1 MNFLNQC
8 RPLPGTQQ
16 EQVWLQERL
25 ETLSV
30 KESIVLKAIFQ
41 KALPKNKAEAVNAL
55 LSMYRYDVCF
65 PAANYKQLGR
75 FYLRHECS
83 IPEDALWYA
92 DLDKMGHFYEEKAP
106 GVFMGNCYVI
116 DPRGPNAPEYDGNGA
131 LIPEDNDWC
140 VKVKLSSPAC
150 PEGVWLRLPDWSGS
164 TGQPDE
170 VALLLDELKV
180 RSLDSCTLLE
190 AKCILPD
197 LDSLMEQY
205 DDIVDLVN
213 DGNDLGYVLAEQG
226 MGALHFME
234 RFTAALEYENCRSL
248 QFALDISQNLDCYE
262 WKSCSELPALARQT
276 LKRSGVPDE
285 VLDSGAINLK
295 GYGED
300 LLESA
305 GYRLTRNR
313 SGYIAR
319 NNREFRYERSLPQE
333 GQTQM
338 MQ

>member
-1 MNFLNQC
+1 MDFLSQC
-8 RPLPGTQQ
+8 RLLPGTDQ
-16 EQVWLQERL
+16 EQAWLQERM
-25 ETLSV
+25 ETISA
-30 KESIVLKAIFQ
+30 KESIILKAMLQ
-41 KALPKNKAEAVNAL
+41 KTPPQSKAEAVNAL

-65 PAANYKQLGR
+65 PAAGYKQLGE

-106 GVFMGNCYVI
+106 GVFVGKCYVI
-116 DPRGPNAPEYDGNGA
+116 DPQGSTTPEYDGNGT

-140 VKVKLSSPAC
+140 VKVKLSSPAH
-150 PEGVWLRLPDWSGS
+150 PEGAWLRLPDWSGS

-170 VALLLDELKV
+170 VALLLDELEV

-190 AKCILPD
+190 AKCILPE

-205 DDIVDLVN
+205 DDVVALVN

-226 MGALHFME
+226 MGAPYFME
-234 RFTAALEYENCRSL
+234 RFTAALEYENCSIL
-248 QFALDISQNLDCYE
+248 PFALDISQNLDCYE
-262 WKSCSELPALARQT
+262 WKPCSELSALARQT

-295 GYGED
+295 GYGEE

-305 GYRLTRNR
+305 GYILTRDK

-319 NNREFRYERSLPQE
+319 NNREFRCEHTLPQE